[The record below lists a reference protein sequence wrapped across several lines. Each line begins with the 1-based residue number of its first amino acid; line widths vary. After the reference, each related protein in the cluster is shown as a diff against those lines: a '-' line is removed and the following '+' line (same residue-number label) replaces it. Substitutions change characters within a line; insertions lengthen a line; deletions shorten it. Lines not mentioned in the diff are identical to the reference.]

1 MKKCFVIF
9 SLVVLMIATLA
20 VGCGSPTTT
29 AKPTTAPPTTSIST
43 TTIPTTPAVAV
54 PQKGG
59 SLNIL
64 LAGSVNGVGALGAP
78 AEVVGTAAA
87 GEFRRITA
95 PALEPLLVYDHD
107 DKFYPKLAESWDI
120 PADGKSITFHI
131 RPNVKFSDGTSLDAA
146 AVKYSLDAMAATTL
160 GKIAYSSVSSIDVID
175 PLTVQFKLSKFDAIL
190 LYNLAVNN
198 GLIVSPTAAKKP
210 STPDNWAVDHF
221 IGTGGFKLADF
232 KTKDFVSYS
241 RFDNYW
247 GAPKPYFDTIKIT
260 QVADIVTALMAFKSG
275 QAQLIFGIT
284 PTDAK
289 DLKAAG
295 YDIYTAPA
303 RQTRSII
310 PSGANKDSPF
320 VNLKVRQALEYAV
333 DRNAIAASIGE
344 GYSVGLTQWAYPTDA
359 IYVPGLTPRNY
370 DPAKAKQLL
379 TEAGYPNGFKTTI
392 ISQPSEN
399 KDILVALQTYLKVV
413 GIDAT
418 IDLADNAR
426 FLDMHNKS
434 GWNGL
439 LLHGSPNA
447 GTLFGVWNRFN
458 ANVLPSMY
466 RGTWQAQ
473 LDEALAEP
481 DPAKR
486 LADHQGLVKIV
497 YDDAMFMPLWTS
509 PDLSAGIKGLR
520 DLSWQEGHPVMWEPA
535 NAWLAK

>member
-1 MKKCFVIF
+1 
-9 SLVVLMIATLA
+9 
-20 VGCGSPTTT
+20 
-29 AKPTTAPPTTSIST
+29 
-43 TTIPTTPAVAV
+43 
-54 PQKGG
+54 
-59 SLNIL
+59 
-64 LAGSVNGVGALGAP
+64 
-78 AEVVGTAAA
+78 
-87 GEFRRITA
+87 
-95 PALEPLLVYDHD
+95 
-107 DKFYPKLAESWDI
+107 
-120 PADGKSITFHI
+120 
-131 RPNVKFSDGTSLDAA
+131 
-146 AVKYSLDAMAATTL
+146 
-160 GKIAYSSVSSIDVID
+160 
-175 PLTVQFKLSKFDAIL
+175 
-190 LYNLAVNN
+190 
-198 GLIVSPTAAKKP
+198 
-210 STPDNWAVDHF
+210 
-221 IGTGGFKLADF
+221 
-232 KTKDFVSYS
+232 
-241 RFDNYW
+241 
-247 GAPKPYFDTIKIT
+247 
-260 QVADIVTALMAFKSG
+260 VADIVTALMAFKSG